1 MAAIV
6 ESSEDTIIG
15 ESLEGLIVSWNAA
28 AEKLYGYTNAEAV
41 GRSFSMLFP
50 IERSEEIAQVLERVR
65 RGERLSH
72 FETTQQTKGGAWV
85 ELSLTISPVERAD
98 GQVVGVSVTGRDI
111 SQRKR
116 TEQERERLVRELQAA
131 LGEVKSLSGLLPICA
146 HCKKIRDDKGYW
158 TQIDSSH

>member
-1 MAAIV
+1 
-6 ESSEDTIIG
+6 
-15 ESLEGLIVSWNAA
+15 
-28 AEKLYGYTNAEAV
+28 
-41 GRSFSMLFP
+41 MLFP